1 MKSNMNKIL
10 SLITITILSILS
22 FIKCSSSVPQKEIGK
37 VETELVYQ
45 NEILLNVKKVYSWI
59 NAMPGQKPRF
69 QITGELEILDDSN
82 YNLERLKI
90 VRITILQDKKM
101 IFIFKP
107 NVKEEMLKNKKSV
120 IFSTVRGL
128 LLNAALNEKKPID
141 IVIEFNDGS
150 TEFKYTI
157 SNITIEKAV

>member
-1 MKSNMNKIL
+1 MKSDLNKTL
-10 SLITITILSILS
+10 SIIAITILSTLL
-22 FIKCSSSVPQKEIGK
+22 FIQCSSSVPQKEIGE

-45 NEILLNVKKVYSWI
+45 NEILLNVKKIYCWI

-69 QITGELEILDDSN
+69 QVTGELEILDDNN
-82 YNLERLKI
+82 YDLKQLKI
-90 VRITILQDKKM
+90 VRIIILQEKKM
-101 IFIFKP
+101 IFMFKP
-107 NVKEEMLKNKKSV
+107 NVKEDMLKNKKNV

-128 LLNAALNEKKPID
+128 LLNAALNEKKPVD

-150 TEFKYTI
+150 TDFKYNI

>member
-1 MKSNMNKIL
+1 MKSDLNKIL
-10 SLITITILSILS
+10 SLIIITILGALL
-22 FIKCSSSVPQKEIGK
+22 FVKCSSSVPRKEIGK

-45 NEILLNVKKVYSWI
+45 NEILLNVKKIYCWI

-69 QITGELEILDDSN
+69 QVTGELEILDDSKYDLN
-82 YNLERLKI
+82 QLKI
-90 VRITILQDKKM
+90 MRIIILQEKKM
-101 IFIFKP
+101 IFMFKP

-120 IFSTVRGL
+120 IFSTIRGL
-128 LLNAALNEKKPID
+128 LLNAALNEKKPVD

-157 SNITIEKAV
+157 PNITIEKAV